1 MGLAILP
8 SRLKMEMELL
18 IKAIL
23 EGKEISNDAL
33 LGKHAEWIHKIM
45 NHYEFI
51 DEKHVKEVLQKEM
64 GLVFLRVLEDAGVF
78 KRDEAGFRAWDR
90 FLHTL

>member
-1 MGLAILP
+1 
-8 SRLKMEMELL
+8 
-18 IKAIL
+18 
-23 EGKEISNDAL
+23 
-33 LGKHAEWIHKIM
+33 M